1 MGYFSVVEVR
11 QTDQYR
17 RWFDRLRD
25 RGVRALVL
33 VRIRRLSL
41 GHAGDARSVGGGVWE
56 LRLDHGPGYRIYFTR
71 RGGRVV
77 VLLAGGTKQG
87 QKRDIP
93 RAMKLAQAIGD
104 D

>member
-1 MGYFSVVEVR
+1 MGYFSVVEIR
-11 QTDQYR
+11 QTDGYR
-17 RWFDRLRD
+17 RWFNRLRD
-25 RGVRALVL
+25 RGARALVL

-41 GHAGDARSVGGGVWE
+41 GHLGDARSVGGGVWE

-71 RGGRVV
+71 TGARVV

-87 QKRDIP
+87 QKRDIL
-93 RAMKLAQAIGD
+93 RATKLAQAIGD